1 MFGRLA
7 RTVGIRQEP
16 RGADVPGARRRV
28 VIWDPEN
35 QMAEMPVFKADGG
48 NGESETKGGGGVEP
62 LGGGV
67 ELIMRPVG
75 NPPNR

>member
-1 MFGRLA
+1 
-7 RTVGIRQEP
+7 
-16 RGADVPGARRRV
+16 
-28 VIWDPEN
+28 
-35 QMAEMPVFKADGG
+35 MAEMPVFKAEGG